1 MPPKS
6 NEFLQNVFSEVPET
20 YELVNRVLT
29 LGLDARWRKRAA
41 RIGAKASSGQWADMC
56 TGTGETAAYLN
67 ELAPDGTRVL
77 GFDFTF
83 PMLKEATAKPA
94 ANGVSF
100 IGSNVRELPLPNESL
115 DLITMS
121 FATRNVNLNRDII
134 IETFT
139 EYCRVLK
146 PGSSFINLE
155 TSRPESPLIRR
166 FFDLYV
172 KLFVK
177 FVGSRISG
185 SNKAYAY
192 LAKTIPRF
200 YPAGELADIMR
211 SAGFGEVTYRQY
223 MFGAVAIHEAKKL

>member
-1 MPPKS
+1 MPPRS
-6 NEFLQNVFSEVPET
+6 NEFLQSVFSEVPKT

-41 RIGAKASSGQWADMC
+41 RIAASANSGQWADMC
-56 TGTGETAAYLN
+56 TGTGETAVYLN
-67 ELAPDGTRVL
+67 SLSPDGTSVL
-77 GFDFTF
+77 GFDFTL
-83 PMLKEATAKPA
+83 PMLQEATAKPTTD
-94 ANGVSF
+94 GVGF
-100 IGSNVRELPLPNESL
+100 IASNVRELPLPDESL

-121 FATRNVNLNRDII
+121 FATRNINLNRDII
-134 IETFT
+134 IETFS

-177 FVGSRISG
+177 LIGGRISG

-200 YPAGELADIMR
+200 YPAEELADIMR
-211 SAGFGEVTYRQY
+211 SAGFGEVTYRQHL
-223 MFGAVAIHEAKKL
+223 FGAVAIHKAKKL